1 MDANEKARRV
11 TISEPEIE
19 ELVEFEVDSHM
30 RSTIEFREQLKT
42 RRVSVSSVDV
52 AEMEVEGL
60 DQVFVQS
67 ADGVTSVVDVS
78 ELCDSPSSVE
88 ACVIRHLDLTDDS
101 LDLSKVDPQK
111 ASHTSVSPKE

>member
-1 MDANEKARRV
+1 MDANENFKARRV

-19 ELVEFEVDSHM
+19 AL
-30 RSTIEFREQLKT
+30 
-42 RRVSVSSVDV
+42 SVSSVDV

-67 ADGVTSVVDVS
+67 ADGVTSVADVS

-88 ACVIRHLDLTDDS
+88 ACVIRRPDLTDDS